1 MEEQFK
7 ISPIIISV
15 VITIKVHR
23 KKINIMQIKITLM
36 MDYKRKTTQR
46 AINQKSNKNLLKSKN
61 LKDKI
66 RNKKEF

>member
-1 MEEQFK
+1 
-7 ISPIIISV
+7 
-15 VITIKVHR
+15 
-23 KKINIMQIKITLM
+23 MQIKITLM